1 MRKAKLLSGALLAAL
16 LVALVPEVAGP
27 GPTADFTIGSRLE
40 GGALAIPLLLIFLG
54 GLLTAL
60 TPCVYPLIPITVS
73 VFGARQASSRS
84 RAIGLT
90 SVYVLGIAV
99 MFTSL
104 GILAALTGRAF
115 GSVLGNPWVVVGLA
129 ALFTLFAA
137 SMFGAFDFQ
146 LPSSL
151 QTKLGGM
158 GKAGFAGAFGMGL
171 VAGVVA
177 APCTGPV
184 LSGVLLHVATTQNV
198 PLGAALLF
206 AYALGLGVPFFL
218 IGAFSLSLPKSG
230 GWMEGVKSVFGI
242 ALLALAI
249 LYLRDAFPAVRDA
262 LSLEALSFGALL
274 AAALVFLGV
283 LAGAVHR
290 SFHSWPAE
298 GALKAVGVLLAVA
311 GIALR
316 PHAPLAEPPPAPQI
330 EWLTS
335 EAQAIERA
343 RAEGKPVV
351 IDFYADWCA
360 ACKELAKITFVDR
373 GFVAEAQRFV
383 LVKIDGTD
391 ETEEIEQ
398 LYEKYGVRG
407 LPTVLFLD
415 SSGKVRP
422 ELTVTG
428 FLPAGK
434 FTELMR
440 QLE

>member
-1 MRKAKLLSGALLAAL
+1 VREAKLFAGALLAAL
-16 LVALVPEVAGP
+16 LVALIPEVTGP
-27 GPTADFTIGSRLE
+27 GPTADFAIGSRLQA
-40 GGALAIPLLLIFLG
+40 GALAVPLLLIFLG

-73 VFGARQASSRS
+73 VFGARQASSRP
-84 RAIGLT
+84 RALALT

-104 GILAALTGRAF
+104 GVLAALTGRAF
-115 GSVLGNPWVVVGLA
+115 GSLLGNPWVVVGLA

-146 LPSSL
+146 LPTSL
-151 QTKLGGM
+151 QTRLGGV
-158 GKAGFAGAFGMGL
+158 GKAGFAGAFAMGL

-184 LSGVLLHVATTQNV
+184 LSGVLLHVATTQDV
-198 PLGAALLF
+198 PLGASLLF

-230 GWMEGVKSVFGI
+230 RWMEAVKSVFGI

-249 LYLRDAFPAVRDA
+249 LYLRDAFPAIREA
-262 LSLEALSFGALL
+262 LSLESVSFGALI

-290 SFHSWPAE
+290 SFHAWPAE
-298 GALKAVGVLLAVA
+298 GALKSLGVLLAVA
-311 GIALR
+311 GIAMR
-316 PHAPLAEPPPAPQI
+316 PHAPLAEPPPPPQV

-335 EAQAIERA
+335 EAQALERA
-343 RAEGKPVV
+343 RSEGKPII

-360 ACKELAKITFVDR
+360 ACKELSKITFVDR
-373 GFVAEAQRFV
+373 RFVAEAQRFV

-391 ETEEIEQ
+391 ETEEIEK
-398 LYEKYGVRG
+398 LYERYGVRG

-415 SSGKVRP
+415 SSGKVRAD
-422 ELTVTG
+422 LTVTG
-428 FLPAGK
+428 FLPADK
-434 FTELMR
+434 FADLMR